1 VKTHQL
7 YQTNGKRFIYL
18 LFFKSPKVLKLVESA
33 WKAALEM
40 NELFSIDGVYYRVGD
55 LTDECRVQLENLLFV
70 RVNLNLLKNKIAL
83 MTKAKNAYI
92 GDLKSDIVEGRS
104 GVDLGLLF
112 SDD

>member
-1 VKTHQL
+1 MDE
-7 YQTNGKRFIYL
+7 F
-18 LFFKSPKVLKLVESA
+18 
-33 WKAALEM
+33 
-40 NELFSIDGVYYRVGD
+40 FSIDGIKYRVGD
-55 LTDECRVQLENLLFV
+55 LSDEGRIQLEQLLFV
-70 RVNLNLLKNKIAL
+70 RKKLNLLKNKIAL

>member
-1 VKTHQL
+1 MDE
-7 YQTNGKRFIYL
+7 F
-18 LFFKSPKVLKLVESA
+18 
-33 WKAALEM
+33 
-40 NELFSIDGVYYRVGD
+40 FSIDGIKYRVGD
-55 LTDECRVQLENLLFV
+55 LSDEGRIQLKQLLFV
-70 RVNLNLLKNKIAL
+70 RKKLNLLKNKIAL

>member
-1 VKTHQL
+1 MKTHQL
-7 YQTNGKRFIYL
+7 YQPNGKRFIYL

-40 NELFSIDGVYYRVGD
+40 NELFSIDGAYYRVGD